1 MVKPIDSK
9 RLTTELPGTQH
20 RAEEAGQIIEGNDA
34 PPGPTF
40 VLRPAPIRVR
50 RRTTSSLRW
59 NERFVIQPLR
69 PGIGMLL
76 RSENRKRTSTN
87 K

>member
-1 MVKPIDSK
+1 MVKTIDSK
-9 RLTTELPGTQH
+9 RLTTEHLGTQH
-20 RAEEAGQIIEGNDA
+20 REEEAGQIMEGSDA
-34 PPGPTF
+34 SPDPKF
-40 VLRPAPIRVR
+40 VRRPAPIPVR

-69 PGIGMLL
+69 PGIGLLL
-76 RSENRKRTSTN
+76 RSENRKRTSTS